1 MKNRLLHVLP
11 LVALAGFAAPQLHAH
26 EVPNME
32 HTHAFE
38 QSGYGKYREGHY
50 VNGPQGSIII
60 WSHRTHSGYQGGS
73 QVRFARPV
81 PISKAPGSPQKESRA
96 ESDPSIKYGKK

>member
-1 MKNRLLHVLP
+1 
-11 LVALAGFAAPQLHAH
+11 
-26 EVPNME
+26 ME
-32 HTHAFE
+32 HSHAFE
-38 QSGYGKYREGHY
+38 QTGYGTYRQGHQ

-60 WSHRTHSGYQGGS
+60 WSPRTYSSYQRGN

-81 PISKAPGSPQKESRA
+81 PITRAPGSPQKESRA